1 MAPLVERQDPVAGGE
16 GAGLVV
22 PGARVAGDAVEQD
35 EGRRRRLA
43 PFGVV
48 KPLTLQDDRSIL
60 MHIEF

>member
-1 MAPLVERQDPVAGGE
+1 LAISADSTSESAPRTSRMGQ
-16 GAGLVV
+16 
-22 PGARVAGDAVEQD
+22 